1 MPNSVEIGKD
11 SNAKELYASNL
22 FYGIAIVL
30 LVVQLALISWTCKE
44 QFGWASG
51 IPGEITAAVSTCV
64 PAFLAGFSAYELIRL
79 LALKRNPSTRNQ
91 PNVRGCLAMVVA
103 LLIIE
108 AVLAL
113 LSHYF
118 IYYAPTFTD
127 VSFILIGVGL
137 AMKRDLLLSFLTIL
151 LLCAGH
157 VTSKNA

>member
-1 MPNSVEIGKD
+1 MQKNS
-11 SNAKELYASNL
+11 NASNL

-30 LVVQLALISWTCKE
+30 LVVQLVLISWTCKE
-44 QFGWASG
+44 QFEWAIG
-51 IPGEITAAVSTCV
+51 IPGEIAAVVSTCI
-64 PAFLAGFSAYELIRL
+64 PAFLAGFSAYELIGL
-79 LALKRNPSTRNQ
+79 LALKRNPSIRNQ

-127 VSFILIGVGL
+127 VSYTLSCVGL

-157 VTSKNA
+157 MTSKKA